1 MTNLREQLE
10 ADLFTIDPSNAIEFL
25 QMAEANDDIL
35 KVESFKEQA
44 QRNIDVI
51 ECLKIHLECEL
62 TKWEAEQE
70 YLSDVFE
77 QARAKGIRPT
87 GRQIGLVMGAFRKLQ
102 RMEAMP
108 NGQGTGFFWLA
119 DRDRDQKLERY
130 HHQSNAVA
138 RSAMYS
144 QASIDNPKGSGFKS
158 YSERNTESCRTLLA
172 SLQG

>member
-1 MTNLREQLE
+1 MTNLKEQLE

-25 QMAEANDDIL
+25 QMAQANDDIL
-35 KVESFKEQA
+35 KVHSFKEQA
-44 QRNIDVI
+44 QQNIDVV
-51 ECLKIHLECEL
+51 ECLRIHLECEL
-62 TKWEAEQE
+62 SKWEAEQE

-102 RMEAMP
+102 RMENMP
-108 NGQGTGFFWLA
+108 NGQGAGWFWIA

-130 HHQSNAVA
+130 HRQSNAVA

-144 QASIDNPKGSGFKS
+144 QASIDNPKGSDFKS
-158 YSERNTESCRTLLA
+158 YSERNTEACRAILTD
-172 SLQG
+172 LQG